1 MPSMIVKQKFIPT
14 LKKIALAASAIIV
27 FAQCSEEEIAPV
39 ASSASST
46 ETAVSTASANVNA
59 SSFTVTGINTVY
71 NTAKDCSTCTYVIAE
86 DSNVVDAKALG
97 VKPGDVVC
105 LNSLYNYGDLELINI
120 EGTSDEPVVITTVGN
135 FEATPEGSE
144 DATSNENAY

>member
-1 MPSMIVKQKFIPT
+1 MIVKQKFIPT
-14 LKKIALAASAIIV
+14 LKKIALAASAVIV
-27 FAQCSEEEIAPV
+27 FAQCSEEEIAPAASP
-39 ASSASST
+39 ASSI
-46 ETAVSTASANVNA
+46 ETAVSSTASASVNA

-71 NTAKDCSTCTYVIAE
+71 NTAKDCSTCTYIIAE

-97 VKPGDVVC
+97 IKPGDVVC

-135 FEATPEGSE
+135 FEETPEGSN